1 MMRLRRQSIPRRR
14 TVTSLSPLKVPQV
27 GDKVLAPYNGGDE
40 YAAEVVKVFHPP
52 GSELCVDVV
61 FYDKD
66 VGKKIPARLLNYNR
80 EAAGTTSQKSFFE
93 TSRPRYRS
101 RYAEGAD
108 HDSEDEEEDGK
119 SESAPSS
126 SMVMIDRVALLGAT
140 DPVHARKVQ
149 RGQSVGERFGEYIR
163 GTQPPQFDYRLTS
176 KEDLNVLTTG
186 FFLGTGD
193 WGGLKKEDG
202 TAYQPDYVRG
212 LRNMLNTYLAARWKG
227 PLGTIPSPLLLNKNK
242 QFTKGPLN
250 LTSAMKDIVKT
261 ARADPVA
268 RKNGYGTKPNKA
280 GTLSREGERDINKS
294 CDLLNP
300 LHRRW
305 LVYKAVTTGFGTRG
319 GEPTHLCVAAFT
331 RGEDEHGR
339 KKIDYDPEHTKQHGY
354 NPDSNCDSEPPKPK
368 TIFKNSEDPLSYYNL
383 INDYLLDMPVDHMG
397 RFFVKSFEESGG
409 SDAARNEMNVRS
421 TEENVTG
428 TDARSKFNVK
438 MVIGKGKLRTYYRD
452 MGEYAGVEN
461 YETLKAHTGRKN
473 SASRVH
479 NDGQKL
485 SSLQKRE
492 ATGHKSEAGAAYYEE
507 TSSTVKAQRAAI
519 IELGPAAGDAVRD
532 GADLRDH
539 ANLPSSMSAHS
550 ALGKRPAEDMGFASM
565 MGPPASM
572 GYPGFHPAMMSPHA
586 AMSFPS
592 MMGHPASMGYPGFHP
607 AMMSPHAAVGF
618 PSMMGPPASMGYPG
632 YHPAMMSPHAAMGFP
647 PMHPSMMHMYP
658 GGVPSEKPKKR
669 KKQASPRVPATPE
682 DESSSDGV
690 EAGSD
695 EDGF

>member
-108 HDSEDEEEDGK
+108 HDSEDEEENGKSQYGEEGSAPPSSETSRPRYRSRYAEGADHDSEDEEEDGK

-176 KEDLNVLTTG
+176 KEDLNVLTIG

-212 LRNMLNTYLAARWKG
+212 LRYMLSTYLAARWKG

-339 KKIDYDPEHTKQHGY
+339 KKIDYDPEHTNQHGY
-354 NPDSNCDSEPPKPK
+354 NPDSNCDSEPAKPK
-368 TIFKNSEDPLSYYNL
+368 TIYK
-383 INDYLLDMPVDHMG
+383 
-397 RFFVKSFEESGG
+397 
-409 SDAARNEMNVRS
+409 
-421 TEENVTG
+421 
-428 TDARSKFNVK
+428 
-438 MVIGKGKLRTYYRD
+438 
-452 MGEYAGVEN
+452 
-461 YETLKAHTGRKN
+461 
-473 SASRVH
+473 
-479 NDGQKL
+479 
-485 SSLQKRE
+485 
-492 ATGHKSEAGAAYYEE
+492 
-507 TSSTVKAQRAAI
+507 
-519 IELGPAAGDAVRD
+519 
-532 GADLRDH
+532 
-539 ANLPSSMSAHS
+539 
-550 ALGKRPAEDMGFASM
+550 
-565 MGPPASM
+565 
-572 GYPGFHPAMMSPHA
+572 
-586 AMSFPS
+586 
-592 MMGHPASMGYPGFHP
+592 
-607 AMMSPHAAVGF
+607 
-618 PSMMGPPASMGYPG
+618 
-632 YHPAMMSPHAAMGFP
+632 
-647 PMHPSMMHMYP
+647 
-658 GGVPSEKPKKR
+658 
-669 KKQASPRVPATPE
+669 
-682 DESSSDGV
+682 SSDQ
-690 EAGSD
+690 
-695 EDGF
+695 

>member
-212 LRNMLNTYLAARWKG
+212 LRYMLSTYLAARWKG
-227 PLGTIPSPLLLNKNK
+227 PQGTIASPLLLNKNK
-242 QFTKGPLN
+242 QFTKDPLN
-250 LTSAMKDIVKT
+250 LTSAMKEIVKT

-268 RKNGYGTKPNKA
+268 RKKGYGTKPNKA

-331 RGEDEHGR
+331 RGEDERGR
-339 KKIDYDPEHTKQHGY
+339 RRSTTTQSTPISMATTLTRTATQ
-354 NPDSNCDSEPPKPK
+354 SPPSPRPS
-368 TIFKNSEDPLSYYNL
+368 TSPA
-383 INDYLLDMPVDHMG
+383 INNFLLDMPVNYIG
-397 RFFVKSFEESGG
+397 RLFVKLSRNVVGATRQERRCTSG
-409 SDAARNEMNVRS
+409 A
-421 TEENVTG
+421 
-428 TDARSKFNVK
+428 
-438 MVIGKGKLRTYYRD
+438 
-452 MGEYAGVEN
+452 
-461 YETLKAHTGRKN
+461 
-473 SASRVH
+473 
-479 NDGQKL
+479 QK
-485 SSLQKRE
+485 K
-492 ATGHKSEAGAAYYEE
+492 T
-507 TSSTVKAQRAAI
+507 
-519 IELGPAAGDAVRD
+519 
-532 GADLRDH
+532 
-539 ANLPSSMSAHS
+539 
-550 ALGKRPAEDMGFASM
+550 
-565 MGPPASM
+565 
-572 GYPGFHPAMMSPHA
+572 
-586 AMSFPS
+586 
-592 MMGHPASMGYPGFHP
+592 
-607 AMMSPHAAVGF
+607 
-618 PSMMGPPASMGYPG
+618 
-632 YHPAMMSPHAAMGFP
+632 
-647 PMHPSMMHMYP
+647 
-658 GGVPSEKPKKR
+658 
-669 KKQASPRVPATPE
+669 
-682 DESSSDGV
+682 
-690 EAGSD
+690 
-695 EDGF
+695 